1 MPQPTVQLRSLDYKA
16 LKKVMARSTEL
27 DQHIRE
33 RLSAAAA
40 FAKSISPD
48 APPLGQGYKY
58 DFHVETHQFPD
69 GVPVG
74 TLYNDSPIWA
84 VVEYGSSRAAR
95 HNKQGGGSPSEH
107 TLSRALA
114 FLQQTA

>member
-1 MPQPTVQLRSLDYKA
+1 
-16 LKKVMARSTEL
+16 MARSSEL
-27 DQHIRE
+27 EQHMRE

-40 FAKSISPD
+40 FAKAISPD
-48 APPLGQGYKY
+48 APPLGTGYKY

-74 TLYNDSPIWA
+74 TLSNDNPLWA
-84 VVEYGSSRAAR
+84 IEEYGSSVSAR
-95 HNKQGGGSPSEH
+95 HNRQGGSSPAQH